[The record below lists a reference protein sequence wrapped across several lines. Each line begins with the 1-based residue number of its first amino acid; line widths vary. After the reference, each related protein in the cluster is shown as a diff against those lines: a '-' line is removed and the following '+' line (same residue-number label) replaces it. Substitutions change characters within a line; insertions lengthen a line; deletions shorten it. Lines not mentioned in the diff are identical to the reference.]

1 MISSPFLYALLQ
13 ISLFLEVAT
22 VGFHLL
28 LIYALF
34 SRAGA
39 AKYRYAQMSYTV
51 QIHIY
56 ILPPKDY
63 TFITSWIFWSFKKYI
78 IFIVLKRKEKNIHV
92 FNRFWSHYWFFF
104 SEG

>member
-34 SRAGA
+34 SRAVA

-56 ILPPKDY
+56 ILP
-63 TFITSWIFWSFKKYI
+63 SRVRLRI
-78 IFIVLKRKEKNIHV
+78 ILLLQVGYFGLLKNILY
-92 FNRFWSHYWFFF
+92 S
-104 SEG
+104 